1 MKGRDDR
8 RKRESRR
15 NDEIDIISLN
25 LEEERRPRKGPSKT
39 QRRKVQDEP
48 KPKKTDNKELIR
60 VTYLFVGVFLAMMG
74 YMVYFNVVRSK
85 DIINSPYNVRLD
97 SMADRVV
104 RGKILDR
111 DGNVL
116 AETEVDEDGDEKRV
130 YPYGELY
137 AHVVGYHS
145 KGKSG
150 LESAENFNLLTSNA
164 FFVEKFV
171 KEFQEEKNVGDS
183 VVTTLDTNLQQAAYN
198 ALGSYKG
205 AVVVMEVSTGKILSM
220 VSKPDFDPNTIG
232 KNWESITTGEESVLL
247 NRVTQGAYAPGSV
260 FKLVTT
266 LAYMRE
272 NNAYA
277 NYSYTCESE
286 IEHEGTTIHCAK
298 NRKHGEEDLMT
309 SLANSCNT
317 SFCNIGL
324 TLNITKFQ
332 NTAKELLFNSKLPSV
347 LPYSQSKFQLETNAS
362 SAEVMMT
369 SIGQGKTQMSPYH
382 MALITSAI
390 ANGGIL
396 MEPYLVDHIENY
408 TGSVIDKNMPH
419 KYAEL
424 MTSEEAAQLKEYMM
438 AVVTSGT
445 ATALNGQSY
454 SIAGKTGT
462 AEYSSDKEKAHSW
475 FAGFTNVD
483 NPDLAICVVVESAD
497 NSGMSAVTVT
507 KKILNAYYS

>member
-1 MKGRDDR
+1 
-8 RKRESRR
+8 
-15 NDEIDIISLN
+15 
-25 LEEERRPRKGPSKT
+25 
-39 QRRKVQDEP
+39 
-48 KPKKTDNKELIR
+48 
-60 VTYLFVGVFLAMMG
+60 MMG
-74 YMVYFNVVRSK
+74 YIVYFNIIRSK

-97 SMADRVV
+97 SMAERVV

-111 DGNVL
+111 HGNVL
-116 AETEVDEDGDEKRV
+116 AETKVDEGGNEQRV
-130 YPYGELY
+130 YPYSELY
-137 AHVVGYHS
+137 AHVVGYDV

-164 FFVEKFV
+164 FFVEKIV
-171 KEFQEEKNVGDS
+171 KEFQEKKNIGDN
-183 VVTTLDTNLQQAAYN
+183 VVTTLDMNLQQAAYD

-205 AVVVMEVSTGKILSM
+205 AVIVMEVSTGKILSM

-232 KNWESITTGEESVLL
+232 KNWESITSGEESVLL

-286 IEHEGTTIHCAK
+286 IVHEGTTIHCAK
-298 NRKHGEEDLMT
+298 NRKHGEEDLLT
-309 SLANSCNT
+309 SIAHSCNT
-317 SFCNIGL
+317 SFSNIGL
-324 TLNITKFQ
+324 TLNVTKFQ

-347 LPYSQSKFQLETNAS
+347 LPYTQSKFQLNEQSS
-362 SAEVMMT
+362 SAEIMMT

-396 MEPYLVDHIENY
+396 MEPYLVNHIENY
-408 TGSVIDKNMPH
+408 TGNVIEKNMPH
-419 KYAEL
+419 KYAQL
-424 MTSEEAAQLKEYMM
+424 MTSEEAAQLKEYMK

-445 ATALNGQSY
+445 ASALNGQNY
-454 SIAGKTGT
+454 TVAGKTGT

-475 FAGFTNVD
+475 FAGFTDVD

-507 KKILNAYYS
+507 KKILNAYYN

>member
-1 MKGRDDR
+1 
-8 RKRESRR
+8 
-15 NDEIDIISLN
+15 
-25 LEEERRPRKGPSKT
+25 
-39 QRRKVQDEP
+39 
-48 KPKKTDNKELIR
+48 
-60 VTYLFVGVFLAMMG
+60 MMG
-74 YMVYFNVVRSK
+74 YIVYFNIIRSK

-97 SMADRVV
+97 SMAERVV

-111 DGNVL
+111 HGNVL
-116 AETEVDEDGDEKRV
+116 AETKVDEEGNEQRV
-130 YPYGELY
+130 YPYSELY
-137 AHVVGYHS
+137 AHVVGYDV

-164 FFVEKFV
+164 FFVEKIV
-171 KEFQEEKNVGDS
+171 KEFQEKKNIGDN
-183 VVTTLDTNLQQAAYN
+183 VVTTLDTQLQQAAYD
-198 ALGSYKG
+198 ALGNYKG
-205 AVVVMEVSTGKILSM
+205 GVIVMEVSTGKILSM
-220 VSKPDFDPNTIG
+220 VSKPDFDPNSIAT
-232 KNWESITTGEESVLL
+232 NWQSITAGEESVLL

-286 IEHEGTTIHCAK
+286 IVHEGTTIHCAK
-298 NRKHGEEDLMT
+298 NRKHGEEDLLT
-309 SLANSCNT
+309 SIANSCNT
-317 SFCNIGL
+317 SFSNIGL
-324 TLNITKFQ
+324 TLNVTKFQ

-347 LPYSQSKFQLETNAS
+347 LPYSQSKFQLNEQSS
-362 SAEVMMT
+362 SAEIMMT

-396 MEPYLVDHIENY
+396 MEPYLVNHIENY
-408 TGSVIDKNMPH
+408 TGNVIEKNMPR
-419 KYAEL
+419 KYSQL
-424 MTSEEAAQLKEYMM
+424 MTSEEASQLKEYMK

-445 ATALNGQSY
+445 ASALNGQNY
-454 SIAGKTGT
+454 TVAGKTGT

-507 KKILNAYYS
+507 KKILNAYYN